1 MGNYIICAKEIH
13 SGTSIDDI
21 ENPLEVT
28 EIATELVITRLY
40 CLMMLN
46 DGTISKTDTIVT
58 TSERKCLYENI
69 FDNVIDWNTYTS
81 LKASWRWKHMG
92 NEVIDLLSPSTFKSL
107 SSGQVKDRLIPYL
120 PFYQNWDRDKNNIQ
134 DIHFSSLKEY
144 DVSNKFICLLT
155 RTRSAWPEK
164 NLSKEYWKK
173 LIKILEDQNIKVF
186 VFGKETEEYATK
198 KTEYVKNF
206 RDWCSIVNHSNCKQI
221 ISTITGGVY
230 PAFICGTDKI
240 NLVIIDNLNLVKEYG
255 YDPSWYNDCINFTNV
270 NKNIINYLPSTN
282 ELVEI
287 VKNGI

>member
-1 MGNYIICAKEIH
+1 MGKYIICAKEMY
-13 SGTSIDDI
+13 SGTSTNDAASA
-21 ENPLEVT
+21 LQVT

-58 TSERKCLYENI
+58 ASERKCLYENI
-69 FDNVIDWNTYTS
+69 FDNVIDWNTYTTLNTS
-81 LKASWRWKHMG
+81 G
-92 NEVIDLLSPSTFKSL
+92 NKIIDLLSRDIFNSL

-144 DVSNKFICLLT
+144 DVSDKFICLLI

-173 LIKILEDQNIKVF
+173 LIKVLEDQNIKVF
-186 VFGKETEEYATK
+186 VFGKETEEYATE

-206 RDWCSIVNHSNCKQI
+206 RDWCSIVNNSNCKQI

-240 NLVIIDNLNLVKEYG
+240 NLVIIDNLDLVKKYG

-282 ELVEI
+282 ELVDI
-287 VKNGI
+287 IKNKV

>member
-1 MGNYIICAKEIH
+1 MGKYIICAKEMYL
-13 SGTSIDDI
+13 GTSTNDAASA
-21 ENPLEVT
+21 LQVT

-46 DGTISKTDTIVT
+46 NGTISKTDTIVT
-58 TSERKCLYENI
+58 ASERKCLYENI
-69 FDNVIDWNTYTS
+69 FDNVIDWNTYTTLNTS
-81 LKASWRWKHMG
+81 GSKI
-92 NEVIDLLSPSTFKSL
+92 IDLLSRDIFNSL

-144 DVSNKFICLLT
+144 DVSDKFICLLI
-155 RTRSAWPEK
+155 RTRRAWSSK

-173 LIKILEDQNIKVF
+173 LIKVLEDQNIKVF
-186 VFGKETEEYATK
+186 VFGKETEEYATE

-240 NLVIIDNLNLVKEYG
+240 NLVIIDNLDLVKKYG

-282 ELVEI
+282 ELVDI
-287 VKNGI
+287 IKNKI